1 MSMDEK
7 ISILFPYRNISILF
21 DQKDTD
27 AQACRDIISWHVK
40 SVKKKGDSVGVFR
53 LTELGN
59 WLLENHLPFK
69 EEYVGS
75 HIPKSYRLHSKRTYI
90 QNRLEELI
98 RLNLIE
104 KKGIVKASKN
114 AAETPLYSFTQIGYI
129 FAWLLEAKYS
139 TEDNRSRTI
148 EMFFRE
154 LSSYINT
161 SCGASSAVDISTNFF
176 KRCVEEGV
184 HTRINDDYLNMFI
197 NFLPMS
203 DGFLPQHF
211 LRFLRH
217 FILFGLYANQE
228 CAKIF
233 LKLIEESDEVTRDL
247 ILLQLKLDIE
257 SYYNDGMGATVE
269 WEMERHEFIN
279 DPAVVVVQG
288 YCVAC
293 KLKTVFMIRLL
304 DFLKMGGPG
313 HAPAC
318 SLNGEPVDGDPLPDT
333 NSDRRIGIL
342 FRVLS
347 NPYCNIKRKGNVPGL
362 VPILYVP
369 PRYLS
374 PHILSPEYMEH
385 ILNDFFAESKGASFA
400 DLNLKIDN
408 KESTN

>member
-1 MSMDEK
+1 MTMHEK

-21 DQKDTD
+21 EQNDND
-27 AQACRDIISWHVK
+27 AQARRDIISWHVK
-40 SVKKKGDSVGVFR
+40 SVKKEGHPLVAFR

-69 EEYVGS
+69 EEYAGS
-75 HIPKSYRLHSKRTYI
+75 HVPKSYRLQSKRTYI
-90 QNRLEELI
+90 QSRLDELVQ
-98 RLNLIE
+98 LNIIE
-104 KKGIVKASKN
+104 KKGTVKAEKN
-114 AAETPLYSFTQIGYI
+114 KADIPLYSFTQTGYI

-139 TEDNRSRTI
+139 TENKDNRSRAV

-161 SCGASSAVDISTNFF
+161 SCGASSAVEISANFF
-176 KRCVEEGV
+176 KQCIEEGV
-184 HTRINDDYLNMFI
+184 YDRISDSYLDMFI

-217 FILFGLYANQE
+217 FIMFGLYANQE

-233 LKLIEESDEVTRDL
+233 LELIEESDELTRDL

-269 WEMERHEFIN
+269 WEMERREFIN
-279 DPAVVVVQG
+279 DPAIVVVQG
-288 YCVAC
+288 YCMAC
-293 KLKTVFMIRLL
+293 KLKTVFMIGLL

-318 SLNGEPVDGDPLPDT
+318 SLNGEPADGDPLPDM

-342 FRVLS
+342 FRILT
-347 NPYCNIKRKGNVPGL
+347 NPYCNIKHKENVPGL
-362 VPILYVP
+362 VPIFYVP

-374 PHILSPEYMEH
+374 PHILSSEYMEH
-385 ILNDFFAESKGASFA
+385 MLTDFFVETKGATLR
-400 DLNLKIDN
+400 DLNLKIDH
-408 KESTN
+408 KE